1 MSNEQGSMLDR
12 AANAVYGEITGTH
25 GALYRT
31 GVAGANQER
40 GFDRV
45 LIFLTRYAPLA
56 VGLNE

>member
-1 MSNEQGSMLDR
+1 MLDR

>member
-1 MSNEQGSMLDR
+1 MRQTS
-12 AANAVYGEITGTH
+12 VHGEMVGMH

-31 GVAGANQER
+31 GVAGANQE
-40 GFDRV
+40 GDFDRV

>member
-1 MSNEQGSMLDR
+1 MIEEPGWIMRQTSVL
-12 AANAVYGEITGTH
+12 GEMVGMH

-31 GVAGANQER
+31 GVAGANQE
-40 GFDRV
+40 GDFDRV